1 MAWCSAFASKVK
13 GRAKMRSL
21 ILLWLVAVC
30 SCSAWA
36 FRPPVDSRDGVTLA
50 FEGFDEKTDTPALCV
65 AERRAAKPFAVRVR
79 AANKGAKP
87 VAGAFRVWV
96 NDD

>member
-1 MAWCSAFASKVK
+1 MPTRKEFIRLGGSFALA
-13 GRAKMRSL
+13 GRGLPRSL
-21 ILLWLVAVC
+21 ILLSLVAVC

-65 AERRAAKPFAVRVR
+65 A
-79 AANKGAKP
+79 
-87 VAGAFRVWV
+87 
-96 NDD
+96 